1 MVKKIRV
8 GLIGYMFMG
17 KAHSQA
23 YRNVHRFFD
32 MKVVPEM
39 KVICGR
45 NEEAVKEAQQ
55 KFGWQEY
62 ETDWRKLV
70 ERDDIDLI
78 DISTPVNV
86 HKDMAV
92 AAAEAG
98 KDVFCEKPLAMSL
111 EEANQMLK
119 AVEKAKVKHML
130 GFNYRRVPAVCLAKK
145 LIDEGKIGEIYHFRV
160 QYLQSWI
167 TNPEFP
173 LVWRLKKEIAGSG
186 AMGDLG
192 THIIDIARYLIGE
205 FQEVMGME
213 KIFIKERPDT
223 SQKGKKGKVTVD
235 DATLFLAKFENG
247 ALGSFEAT
255 RFATGRKNH
264 LFFEINGSKG
274 SLIFDLEDLN
284 RLQFYS
290 TEDPD
295 YAQGYRDILVTE
307 AIHPYVGAWWPH
319 GHIIGWEHTH
329 INQIHDFLSCIAE
342 DKMPQPNFEDGVCCH
357 QAQEAVEKSIQQG
370 KWVKVK

>member
-1 MVKKIRV
+1 MAKKIRV

-32 MKVVPEM
+32 MKAVPEM

-45 NEEAVKEAQQ
+45 NEEAVKKAQQ
-55 KFGWQEY
+55 NFGWQEY
-62 ETDWRKLV
+62 ETDWRKLI

-167 TNPEFP
+167 TDPEFP

-192 THIIDIARYLIGE
+192 THIIDITRYLIGE

-213 KIFIKERPDT
+213 KTFIKERPDP

-274 SLIFDLEDLN
+274 SLVFDLENLN

-290 TEDPD
+290 TEDPN

-307 AIHPYVGAWWPH
+307 GIHPYMEAFWPH

-329 INQIHDFLSCIAE
+329 INQIHDFFNCIAE
-342 DKMPQPNFEDGVCCH
+342 DKIPRPNFEDGVCCH
-357 QAQEAVEKSIQQG
+357 QVQEAVEKSIERG
-370 KWVKVK
+370 KWVKVE

>member
-1 MVKKIRV
+1 MTKKIRV

-45 NEEAVKEAQQ
+45 NEKAVKEAQQ

-62 ETDWRKLV
+62 ETDWRKLI

-98 KDVFCEKPLAMSL
+98 KNVFCEKPLAMNL

-145 LIDEGKIGEIYHFRV
+145 LIDEGKIGEIYHFRA

-167 TNPEFP
+167 TDPDFP
-173 LVWRLKKEIAGSG
+173 LVWRLRKEIAGSG

-192 THIIDIARYLIGE
+192 THIIDLARYLVGE

-213 KIFIKERPDT
+213 ETFIRERPDP
-223 SQKGKKGKVTVD
+223 SQEGKKGKVTVD

-274 SLIFDLEDLN
+274 SLLFDLENLN
-284 RLQFYS
+284 RLKFYS

-295 YAQGYRDILVTE
+295 YAQGYCDILVTE
-307 AIHPYVGAWWPH
+307 AVHPYIEAWWPQ

-329 INQIHDFLSCIAE
+329 VNQVYDLLSCIAE
-342 DKMPQPNFEDGVCCH
+342 DKMPQPNFEDGVRCH
-357 QAQEAVEKSIQQG
+357 QVQEAVEKSIRQG
-370 KWVKVK
+370 EWVKVK